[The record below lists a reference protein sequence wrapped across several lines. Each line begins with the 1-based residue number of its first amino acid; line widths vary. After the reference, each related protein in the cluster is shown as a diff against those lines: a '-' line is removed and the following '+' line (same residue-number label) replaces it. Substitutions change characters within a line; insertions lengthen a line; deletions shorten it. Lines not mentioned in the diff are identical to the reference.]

1 MERLSHAY
9 SLAQRSISDLKT
21 AIHLV
26 LCEYKEGLS
35 NAELG
40 RLLGIYHGH
49 SGKHEG
55 HISRALL
62 ELMLSEGIVEQ
73 NEKTKK
79 WSLKKIS
86 ADND

>member
-1 MERLSHAY
+1 MKELTQAY

-26 LCEYKEGLS
+26 LVEYKEGLS

-62 ELMLSEGIVEQ
+62 ELMLTEGIVEQ
-73 NEKTKK
+73 DEKTKK
-79 WSLKKIS
+79 WYLKKIS
-86 ADND
+86 GDNG